1 MDIKQSVRNQNLVLN
16 SKTGHFDSSTNIL
29 NLSESSPFS
38 IPSCQDIHQRTLKRT
53 AKQKSKDVSAH
64 GDTNQILIENNWKQ
78 ITATSNKIGDILQNT
93 SPFISTDLNNSMMN
107 FNSSQ
112 ARISQTALM
121 QVPPIVTRLERIRH
135 KAPAYSKQ
143 RLKNM

>member
-1 MDIKQSVRNQNLVLN
+1 MDIKQSVRNQNLILN
-16 SKTGHFDSSTNIL
+16 SKTGHFDSSTNII
-29 NLSESSPFS
+29 NLSENSPFS
-38 IPSCQDIHQRTLKRT
+38 IPSCQDIHQRTLK
-53 AKQKSKDVSAH
+53 QKSKDISTH
-64 GDTNQILIENNWKQ
+64 GETNQILIENNWKQ

-93 SPFISTDLNNSMMN
+93 SPFISTDLNNSMIN

-112 ARISQTALM
+112 PKINQTTFM
-121 QVPPIVTRLERIRH
+121 QVPPIVTRLN